1 MLSRSVNKEAAT
13 KASTD
18 GDLPFHQGFF
28 YDLLAVFEVER
39 VILAGISVF
48 VQASESP

>member
-1 MLSRSVNKEAAT
+1 MEI
-13 KASTD
+13 
-18 GDLPFHQGFF
+18 FHFIRDFF
-28 YDLLAVFEVER
+28 NDLLAVFEVER